1 MVVLALIRCFQFMRK
16 LLFFVL
22 LICLIPIY
30 AMILLDSTASGALH
44 CGINNG
50 GCWKKTQDGRT
61 YSACVVSS

>member
-1 MVVLALIRCFQFMRK
+1 MRK

-22 LICLIPIY
+22 LNCLIPIY